1 MIWVCILCRKKQELL
16 IKTGTWMQST
26 AEMSTDPILR
36 RMEQDMAATP
46 TSSVPPHHRERLR
59 LVEGGGGD
67 GSNMSTPMN
76 HPLRCKIFGFSP
88 LVPSKQQKN
97 ILVLL
102 S

>member
-1 MIWVCILCRKKQELL
+1 
-16 IKTGTWMQST
+16 MQST

-76 HPLRCKIFGFSP
+76 HPLRCEIFGFFSP
-88 LVPSKQQKN
+88 LSPLKREKN
-97 ILVLL
+97 ILVLF